1 MPNNFTG
8 SLEDLKATVAASGL
22 EGDWQ
27 DESDKHTFKVRGK
40 KRGVIIWWPS
50 TTTLQFQGSED
61 VRSHN
66 IQRFETALGSHASG
80 QSGQSPANGGSSRRN
95 SQQIFIVH
103 GHDTEARDQL
113 ELSLRRLGL
122 EPFILMN
129 SSGGGKTIIEALEG
143 KIGKDFSTDF
153 GIVLM
158 TPDDTGYALKDGE
171 EKAEPRARQ
180 NVILETGML
189 LSSLT
194 RERMAL
200 IVKGH
205 IELPSDLQG
214 IIHFGYNHH
223 IKEVVNKLCK
233 RLRECGFDLDP
244 DKISEASA

>member
-1 MPNNFTG
+1 MSNSFTG
-8 SLEDLKATVAASGL
+8 TIEELEKIFAASGL
-22 EGDWQ
+22 EGDWTH
-27 DESDKHTFKVRGK
+27 ESDRHTFKVNGK
-40 KRGVIIWWPS
+40 KRGVIIWFPS
-50 TTTLQFQGSED
+50 TMTLQFQGSEE
-61 VRSHN
+61 VKAHN
-66 IQRFETALGSHASG
+66 IQRYEAAFGQHGGGTSG
-80 QSGQSPANGGSSRRN
+80 QMPATVNQRN
-95 SQQIFIVH
+95 FHGQQIFIVH
-103 GHDTEARDQL
+103 GHDTESRDQL
-113 ELSLRRLGL
+113 ELCLRRLGL

-158 TPDDTGYALKDGE
+158 TPDDMGYAIKDGE
-171 EKAEPRARQ
+171 EKADPRARQ

-200 IVKGH
+200 VVKGH

-214 IIHFGYNHH
+214 IIHFGFNNH

>member
-8 SLEDLKATVAASGL
+8 TIEELKAIVAATGL
-22 EGDWQ
+22 KGDWQ
-27 DESDKHTFKVRGK
+27 DESDKHTYKVQGK

-50 TTTLQFQGSED
+50 TTTLQFQGSEE
-61 VRSHN
+61 VRAHN
-66 IQRFETALGSHASG
+66 TQAFEAGLQQHGTADTGTITS
-80 QSGQSPANGGSSRRN
+80 NGNLPNRN

-113 ELSLRRLGL
+113 ELCLRRLGL

-158 TPDDTGYALKDGE
+158 TPDDMGYALKDGE

-205 IELPSDLQG
+205 IEIPSDLQG
-214 IIHFGYNHH
+214 IIHFGFNHH

-233 RLRECGFDLDP
+233 RLRECGYDLDA
-244 DKISEASA
+244 DKISEAQA